1 MTTNAI
7 VIREANTGDIPAIFE
22 IRTATTENAMTAAEL
37 DASGITPER
46 AATFMRTGGR
56 CWVADAVDRT
66 VGFCIANADSGLIW
80 ALFVRQ
86 AYEGRGIGR
95 RLMDA
100 AVDWLWQFGVEEIWL
115 ETETNT
121 RAEGFYEHLGWKR
134 GEVELKDGYEEVRYT
149 LKKKGSR
156 LNADMQIHD
165 RPAIPGVRD
174 DGYSQGIIV
183 EAGSTDDP

>member
-7 VIREANTGDIPAIFE
+7 VIREADPGDIPAIFE

-37 DASGITPER
+37 RASGITPER
-46 AATFMRTGGR
+46 VASLLRTDAR

-66 VGFCIANADSGLIW
+66 VSFCIANADSRSIW
-80 ALFVRQ
+80 AQFVRPS
-86 AYEGRGIGR
+86 YDGRGIGR

-100 AVDWLWQFGVEEIWL
+100 AVEWLWENGAREIWL
-115 ETETNT
+115 DTETNT

-149 LKKKGSR
+149 LKKGS
-156 LNADMQIHD
+156 
-165 RPAIPGVRD
+165 PA
-174 DGYSQGIIV
+174 
-183 EAGSTDDP
+183 

>member
-7 VIREANTGDIPAIFE
+7 VIREADPGDIPATFE

-37 DASGITPER
+37 RASGITPER
-46 AATFMRTGGR
+46 VDSLLRTDAR

-66 VGFCIANADSGLIW
+66 VGFCIANADSGSIW
-80 ALFVRQ
+80 ALFVRPS
-86 AYEGRGIGR
+86 YEGRGIGR

-100 AVDWLWQFGVEEIWL
+100 AIEWLWENGARVIWL

-121 RAEGFYEHLGWKR
+121 RAEGFYEHLGWMR

-149 LKKKGSR
+149 LKKGS
-156 LNADMQIHD
+156 
-165 RPAIPGVRD
+165 PA
-174 DGYSQGIIV
+174 
-183 EAGSTDDP
+183 